1 MISHKIHINDYNKLK
16 HRFIICIYKD
26 TSLIDILHVV
36 YKYKAYR
43 FRYTCLSHPTYEV
56 LNYLLNNNICTV
68 YKKTYLTE
76 YYKGC
81 PAIYKLKLTNECL
94 ISAL

>member
-1 MISHKIHINDYNKLK
+1 MISHKIHITDYNKFK
-16 HRFIICIYKD
+16 HRCIICIYKD
-26 TSLIDILHVV
+26 TSLIDILPVV
-36 YKYKAYR
+36 YKYKTYH
-43 FRYTCLSHPTYEV
+43 FRYTCLGHPTYEV

-68 YKKTYLTE
+68 YKKIYLTE

-81 PAIYKLKLTNECL
+81 PAVYRLKLTNECL

>member
-1 MISHKIHINDYNKLK
+1 MISHKIHITDYNKLK
-16 HRFIICIYKD
+16 HRFIICIYKN
-26 TSLIDILHVV
+26 TILIDILYVV
-36 YKYKAYR
+36 YEYKAYR
-43 FRYTCLSHPTYEV
+43 FRYTCLDYFTHEV
-56 LNYLLNNNICTV
+56 LNYLLTNNICTV

-81 PAIYKLKLTNECL
+81 PAIYRLKLTNECL

>member
-1 MISHKIHINDYNKLK
+1 MISHKIHISSYKGINHK
-16 HRFIICIYKD
+16 FTICIYEN
-26 TSLIDILHVV
+26 TILIGTLYVY

-43 FRYTCLSHPTYEV
+43 FKYECSNWFNHAI
-56 LNYLLNNNICTV
+56 LNYLLDNNICTV